1 MIVYDNHMVKT
12 SVKPRISVKRTVKEP
27 LSLLQ
32 RIGAGDTSA
41 MLACMERFR
50 GLVWSLV
57 RRSCSNATDAEDI
70 VQEIFI
76 SVWRSA
82 HRFDP
87 TIASESTFVS
97 VIARRRLIDRTRQ
110 RMRRPTP
117 GPIIQDV
124 EFDHVELPRCEIK
137 EAGAIAQAAL
147 LDLRQEQQQV
157 LQLSIECGCSH
168 EQIATAT
175 GLPLGTVKTH
185 ARRGLLK
192 LRDALIESGIDVDP
206 IESE

>member
-1 MIVYDNHMVKT
+1 MQKT
-12 SVKPRISVKRTVKEP
+12 SGKPRISVKRVVAEP

-32 RIGAGDTSA
+32 RVGVGDTGA

-50 GLVWSLV
+50 GLIWSLV
-57 RRSCSNATDAEDI
+57 RRSCSNAADAEDV

-110 RMRRPTP
+110 RMRRTTP
-117 GPIIQDV
+117 GPILQDV
-124 EFDHVELPRCEIK
+124 QAELV
-137 EAGAIAQAAL
+137 EAGRCLITEASALAQLAMSK
-147 LDLRQEQQQV
+147 LRPEQQQV

-168 EQIATAT
+168 EQISTST

-185 ARRGLLK
+185 ARRGLQK
-192 LRDALIESGIDVDP
+192 LRDALIESGIDIDQ
-206 IESE
+206 IESD

>member
-1 MIVYDNHMVKT
+1 MQKT
-12 SVKPRISVKRTVKEP
+12 SVKPRISVKRVVAEP

-32 RIGAGDTSA
+32 RVGAGDTGA

-50 GLVWSLV
+50 GLIWSLV
-57 RRSCSNATDAEDI
+57 RRSCSNAADAEDV

-110 RMRRPTP
+110 RMRQTTP
-117 GPIIQDV
+117 GPILQDV
-124 EFDHVELPRCEIK
+124 QAELV
-137 EAGAIAQAAL
+137 EAGRCLITEASALAQLAMSK
-147 LDLRQEQQQV
+147 LRPEQQQV

-168 EQIATAT
+168 EQISTST

-185 ARRGLLK
+185 ARRGLQK
-192 LRDALIESGIDVDP
+192 LRDALIESGIDIDQ
-206 IESE
+206 IESD

>member
-1 MIVYDNHMVKT
+1 MQKT
-12 SVKPRISVKRTVKEP
+12 SVKPRISVKRVVAEP

-32 RIGAGDTSA
+32 RVGVGDTGA

-50 GLVWSLV
+50 GLIWSLV
-57 RRSCSNATDAEDI
+57 RRSCSNAADADDV

-76 SVWRSA
+76 SLWSSA

-110 RMRRPTP
+110 RMRRPAP
-117 GPIIQDV
+117 SSIIEDV
-124 EFDHVELPRCEIK
+124 ELDRNELPRCQLK
-137 EAGAIAQAAL
+137 EAGAIAQVAL
-147 LDLRQEQQQV
+147 EKLRPEQQQV
-157 LQLSIECGCSH
+157 LHLSIECGCSH
-168 EQIATAT
+168 EQIATST

-185 ARRGLLK
+185 ARRGLQK
-192 LRDALIESGIDVDP
+192 LRDALIESGIDIEP
-206 IESE
+206 IESN

>member
-1 MIVYDNHMVKT
+1 MQKT
-12 SVKPRISVKRTVKEP
+12 SVKPRISVKRVVAEP

-32 RIGAGDTSA
+32 RVGVGDTGA

-50 GLVWSLV
+50 GLIWSLV
-57 RRSCSNATDAEDI
+57 RRSCSNAADADDV

-76 SVWRSA
+76 SLWSSA

-110 RMRRPTP
+110 RMRRPAP
-117 GPIIQDV
+117 GSIIEDV
-124 EFDHVELPRCEIK
+124 ELDRNELPRCQIK
-137 EAGAIAQAAL
+137 EAGAIAQVAL
-147 LDLRQEQQQV
+147 KKLRPEQQQV
-157 LQLSIECGCSH
+157 LHLSIECGCSH
-168 EQIATAT
+168 EQIATST

-185 ARRGLLK
+185 ARRGLQK
-192 LRDALIESGIDVDP
+192 LRDALIESGIDIEP
-206 IESE
+206 IESD

>member
-1 MIVYDNHMVKT
+1 MQKASI
-12 SVKPRISVKRTVKEP
+12 KPRISVKRVVAEP

-32 RIGAGDTSA
+32 RVGAGDTGA

-50 GLVWSLV
+50 GLIWSLV
-57 RRSCSNATDAEDI
+57 RRSCSNAADADDV

-76 SVWRSA
+76 SLWSSA

-110 RMRRPTP
+110 RMRRPAP
-117 GPIIQDV
+117 GSIIQDV
-124 EFDHVELPRCEIK
+124 ELDRNELPRCQIQ
-137 EAGAIAQAAL
+137 EAGAIAQVAL
-147 LDLRQEQQQV
+147 KKLRPEQQQV
-157 LQLSIECGCSH
+157 LHLSIECGCSH
-168 EQIATAT
+168 EQIATST

-185 ARRGLLK
+185 ARRGLQK
-192 LRDALIESGIDVDP
+192 LRDALIESGIDIEP
-206 IESE
+206 IESD

>member
-1 MIVYDNHMVKT
+1 MQKT
-12 SVKPRISVKRTVKEP
+12 SVKPRISVKRVVAEP

-32 RIGAGDTSA
+32 RVGAGDTGA

-50 GLVWSLV
+50 GLIWSLV
-57 RRSCSNATDAEDI
+57 RRSCSNAADAEDV

-82 HRFDP
+82 HRFDT

-110 RMRRPTP
+110 RMRRTTP
-117 GPIIQDV
+117 GPILQDV
-124 EFDHVELPRCEIK
+124 QAELV
-137 EAGAIAQAAL
+137 EAGRCLITEASALAQLAMSK
-147 LDLRQEQQQV
+147 LRPEQQQV

-168 EQIATAT
+168 EQISTST

-185 ARRGLLK
+185 ARRGLQK
-192 LRDALIESGIDVDP
+192 LRDALIESGIDIDQ
-206 IESE
+206 IESD

>member
-1 MIVYDNHMVKT
+1 MQKT
-12 SVKPRISVKRTVKEP
+12 SGKPRISVKRVVAEP

-32 RIGAGDTSA
+32 RVGAGDTGA

-50 GLVWSLV
+50 GLIWSLV
-57 RRSCSNATDAEDI
+57 RRSCSNAADADDV

-76 SVWRSA
+76 SLWSSA

-110 RMRRPTP
+110 RMRRTTP
-117 GPIIQDV
+117 GPILQDV
-124 EFDHVELPRCEIK
+124 QAELV
-137 EAGAIAQAAL
+137 EAGRCLITEASALAQLAMSK
-147 LDLRQEQQQV
+147 LRPEQQQV

-168 EQIATAT
+168 EQISTST

-185 ARRGLLK
+185 ARRGLQK
-192 LRDALIESGIDVDP
+192 LRDALIESGIDIDQ
-206 IESE
+206 IESD

>member
-1 MIVYDNHMVKT
+1 MQKT
-12 SVKPRISVKRTVKEP
+12 SVKPRISVKRVVAEP

-32 RIGAGDTSA
+32 RVGAGDTGA

-50 GLVWSLV
+50 GLIWSLV
-57 RRSCSNATDAEDI
+57 RRSCSNAADAEDV

-110 RMRRPTP
+110 RMRRPAP
-117 GPIIQDV
+117 SSIIEDV
-124 EFDHVELPRCEIK
+124 ELDRNELPRCQIK
-137 EAGAIAQAAL
+137 EAGAIAQVAL
-147 LDLRQEQQQV
+147 KKLRPEQQQV
-157 LQLSIECGCSH
+157 LHLSIECGCSH
-168 EQIATAT
+168 EQIATST

-185 ARRGLLK
+185 ARRGLQK
-192 LRDALIESGIDVDP
+192 LRDALIESGIDIEP
-206 IESE
+206 IESN

>member
-1 MIVYDNHMVKT
+1 MQKT
-12 SVKPRISVKRTVKEP
+12 SVKPRISVKRVVAEP

-32 RIGAGDTSA
+32 RVGAGDTGA

-50 GLVWSLV
+50 GLIWSLV
-57 RRSCSNATDAEDI
+57 RRSCSNAADAEDV

-110 RMRRPTP
+110 RMRRPAP
-117 GPIIQDV
+117 SSIIEDV
-124 EFDHVELPRCEIK
+124 ELDRNELPRCQIK
-137 EAGAIAQAAL
+137 EAGAIAQVAL
-147 LDLRQEQQQV
+147 KKLRPEQQQV
-157 LQLSIECGCSH
+157 LHLSIECGCSH
-168 EQIATAT
+168 EQIATST

-185 ARRGLLK
+185 ARRGLQK
-192 LRDALIESGIDVDP
+192 LRDALIESGIDIEP
-206 IESE
+206 IESD

>member
-1 MIVYDNHMVKT
+1 MQKA
-12 SVKPRISVKRTVKEP
+12 SVKPRISVKRVVAEP

-32 RIGAGDTSA
+32 RVGAGDTGA

-50 GLVWSLV
+50 GLIWSLV
-57 RRSCSNATDAEDI
+57 RRSCSNAADADDV

-76 SVWRSA
+76 SLWSSA

-110 RMRRPTP
+110 RMRRPAP
-117 GPIIQDV
+117 GSIIQDV
-124 EFDHVELPRCEIK
+124 ELDRNELPRCQIQ
-137 EAGAIAQAAL
+137 EAGAIAQVAL
-147 LDLRQEQQQV
+147 KKLRPEQQQV
-157 LQLSIECGCSH
+157 LHLSIECGCSH
-168 EQIATAT
+168 EQIATST

-185 ARRGLLK
+185 ARRGLQK
-192 LRDALIESGIDVDP
+192 LRDALIESGIDIEP
-206 IESE
+206 IESD

>member
-1 MIVYDNHMVKT
+1 MQKASI
-12 SVKPRISVKRTVKEP
+12 KPRISVKRVVAEP

-32 RIGAGDTSA
+32 RVGAGDTGA

-50 GLVWSLV
+50 GLIWSLV
-57 RRSCSNATDAEDI
+57 RRSCSNAADAEDV

-110 RMRRPTP
+110 RMRRTTP
-117 GPIIQDV
+117 GPILQDV
-124 EFDHVELPRCEIK
+124 QAELV
-137 EAGAIAQAAL
+137 EAGRCQITEVSALAQLAMSK
-147 LDLRQEQQQV
+147 LRPEQQQV

-168 EQIATAT
+168 EQISTST

-185 ARRGLLK
+185 ARRGLQK
-192 LRDALIESGIDVDP
+192 LRDALIESGIDIDQ
-206 IESE
+206 IESD

>member
-1 MIVYDNHMVKT
+1 MQKASI
-12 SVKPRISVKRTVKEP
+12 KPRISVKRVVAEP

-32 RIGAGDTSA
+32 RVGAGDTGA

-50 GLVWSLV
+50 GLIWSLV
-57 RRSCSNATDAEDI
+57 RRSCSNAADADDV

-76 SVWRSA
+76 SLWSSA

-110 RMRRPTP
+110 RMRRPAP
-117 GPIIQDV
+117 SSIIEDV
-124 EFDHVELPRCEIK
+124 ELDRNELPRCQIK
-137 EAGAIAQAAL
+137 EAGAIAQVAL
-147 LDLRQEQQQV
+147 EKLRPEQQQV
-157 LQLSIECGCSH
+157 LHLSIECGCSH
-168 EQIATAT
+168 EQIATST

-185 ARRGLLK
+185 ARRGLQK
-192 LRDALIESGIDVDP
+192 LRDALIESGIDIEP
-206 IESE
+206 IESD

>member
-1 MIVYDNHMVKT
+1 MQKT
-12 SVKPRISVKRTVKEP
+12 SVKPRISVKRVVAEP

-32 RIGAGDTSA
+32 RVGAGDTGA

-50 GLVWSLV
+50 GLIWSLV
-57 RRSCSNATDAEDI
+57 RRSCSIAADAEDV

-110 RMRRPTP
+110 RMRRTTP
-117 GPIIQDV
+117 GPILQDV
-124 EFDHVELPRCEIK
+124 QAELV
-137 EAGAIAQAAL
+137 EAGRCLITEASALAQLAMSK
-147 LDLRQEQQQV
+147 LRPEQQQV

-168 EQIATAT
+168 EQISTST

-185 ARRGLLK
+185 ARRGLQK
-192 LRDALIESGIDVDP
+192 LRDALIESGIDIDQ
-206 IESE
+206 IESD

>member
-1 MIVYDNHMVKT
+1 MRKT
-12 SVKPRISVKRTVKEP
+12 LVKPRISVKRVVAEP

-32 RIGAGDTSA
+32 RVGVGDTGA

-50 GLVWSLV
+50 GLIWSLV
-57 RRSCSNATDAEDI
+57 RRSCSNAADAEDV

-110 RMRRPTP
+110 RMRRPAP
-117 GPIIQDV
+117 GSIIQDV
-124 EFDHVELPRCEIK
+124 ELDRNELPRCQIQ
-137 EAGAIAQAAL
+137 EAGAIAQVAL
-147 LDLRQEQQQV
+147 KKLRPEQQQV
-157 LQLSIECGCSH
+157 LHLSIECGCSH
-168 EQIATAT
+168 EQIATST

-185 ARRGLLK
+185 ARRGLQK
-192 LRDALIESGIDVDP
+192 LRDALIESGIDIEP
-206 IESE
+206 IESN

>member
-1 MIVYDNHMVKT
+1 MRKT
-12 SVKPRISVKRTVKEP
+12 SVKPRISVKRVVAEP

-32 RIGAGDTSA
+32 RVGVGDTGA

-50 GLVWSLV
+50 GLIWSLV
-57 RRSCSNATDAEDI
+57 RRSCSNAADAEDV

-110 RMRRPTP
+110 RMRRTTP
-117 GPIIQDV
+117 GPILQDV
-124 EFDHVELPRCEIK
+124 QAELV
-137 EAGAIAQAAL
+137 EAGRCLITEASALAQLAMSK
-147 LDLRQEQQQV
+147 LRPEQQQV

-168 EQIATAT
+168 EQISTST

-185 ARRGLLK
+185 ARRGLQK
-192 LRDALIESGIDVDP
+192 LRDALIESGIDIDQ
-206 IESE
+206 IESD

>member
-1 MIVYDNHMVKT
+1 MQKT
-12 SVKPRISVKRTVKEP
+12 SVKPRISVKRVVAEP

-32 RIGAGDTSA
+32 RVGAGDTGA

-50 GLVWSLV
+50 GLIWSLV
-57 RRSCSNATDAEDI
+57 RRSCSNAADAEDV

-110 RMRRPTP
+110 RMRRTTP
-117 GPIIQDV
+117 GPILQDV
-124 EFDHVELPRCEIK
+124 QAELV
-137 EAGAIAQAAL
+137 EAGRCLITEASALAQLAMSK
-147 LDLRQEQQQV
+147 LRPEQQQV

-168 EQIATAT
+168 EQISTST

-185 ARRGLLK
+185 ARRGLQK
-192 LRDALIESGIDVDP
+192 LRDALIESGIDIDQ
-206 IESE
+206 IESDYKPL

>member
-1 MIVYDNHMVKT
+1 MQKT
-12 SVKPRISVKRTVKEP
+12 SGKPRISVKRVVAEP

-32 RIGAGDTSA
+32 RVFVGDTGA

-50 GLVWSLV
+50 GLIWSLV
-57 RRSCSNATDAEDI
+57 RRSCSNAADADDV

-76 SVWRSA
+76 SLWSSA

-110 RMRRPTP
+110 RMRRPAP
-117 GPIIQDV
+117 SSIIEDV
-124 EFDHVELPRCEIK
+124 ELDRNELPRCQIK
-137 EAGAIAQAAL
+137 EAGAIAQVAL
-147 LDLRQEQQQV
+147 EKLRPEQQQV
-157 LQLSIECGCSH
+157 LHLSIECGCSH
-168 EQIATAT
+168 EQIATST

-185 ARRGLLK
+185 ARRGLQK
-192 LRDALIESGIDVDP
+192 LRDALIESGIDIEP
-206 IESE
+206 IESN

>member
-1 MIVYDNHMVKT
+1 MQKT
-12 SVKPRISVKRTVKEP
+12 SGKPRISVKRVVAEP

-32 RIGAGDTSA
+32 RVGVGDTGA

-50 GLVWSLV
+50 GLIWSLV
-57 RRSCSNATDAEDI
+57 RRSCSNAADADDV

-76 SVWRSA
+76 SLWSSA

-110 RMRRPTP
+110 RMRRPAP
-117 GPIIQDV
+117 GSIIQDV
-124 EFDHVELPRCEIK
+124 ELDRNELPRCQIK
-137 EAGAIAQAAL
+137 EAGAIAQVAL
-147 LDLRQEQQQV
+147 EKLRPEQQQV
-157 LQLSIECGCSH
+157 LHLSIECGCSH
-168 EQIATAT
+168 EQIATST

-185 ARRGLLK
+185 ARRGLLR
-192 LRDALIESGIDVDP
+192 LREALIESGIDIDP
-206 IESE
+206 IESV

>member
-1 MIVYDNHMVKT
+1 MQKT
-12 SVKPRISVKRTVKEP
+12 SAKPRISVKRVVAEP

-32 RIGAGDTSA
+32 RVGAGDTGA

-50 GLVWSLV
+50 GLIWSLV
-57 RRSCSNATDAEDI
+57 RRSCSNAADAEDV

-110 RMRRPTP
+110 RMRRTTP
-117 GPIIQDV
+117 GPILQDV
-124 EFDHVELPRCEIK
+124 QAELV
-137 EAGAIAQAAL
+137 EAGRCLITEASALAQLAMSK
-147 LDLRQEQQQV
+147 LRPEQQQV

-168 EQIATAT
+168 EQISTST

-185 ARRGLLK
+185 ARRGLQK
-192 LRDALIESGIDVDP
+192 LRDALIESGIDIDQ
-206 IESE
+206 IESD

>member
-1 MIVYDNHMVKT
+1 MQKT
-12 SVKPRISVKRTVKEP
+12 SVKPRISVKRVVAEP

-32 RIGAGDTSA
+32 RVGAGDTGA

-50 GLVWSLV
+50 GLIWSLV
-57 RRSCSNATDAEDI
+57 RRSCSNAADAEDV

-110 RMRRPTP
+110 RMRRTTP
-117 GPIIQDV
+117 GPILQDV
-124 EFDHVELPRCEIK
+124 QAELV
-137 EAGAIAQAAL
+137 EAGRCLITEASALAQLAMSK
-147 LDLRQEQQQV
+147 LRPEQQQV

-168 EQIATAT
+168 EQISTST

-185 ARRGLLK
+185 ARRGLQK
-192 LRDALIESGIDVDP
+192 LRDALIESGIDIDQ
-206 IESE
+206 IESD

>member
-1 MIVYDNHMVKT
+1 MQKT
-12 SVKPRISVKRTVKEP
+12 SVKPRISVKRVVAEP

-32 RIGAGDTSA
+32 RVGAGDTGA

-50 GLVWSLV
+50 GLIWSLV
-57 RRSCSNATDAEDI
+57 RRSCSNAADAEDV

-110 RMRRPTP
+110 RMRRTTP
-117 GPIIQDV
+117 GPILQDV
-124 EFDHVELPRCEIK
+124 QAELV
-137 EAGAIAQAAL
+137 EAGRCQITEASALAQLAMSK
-147 LDLRQEQQQV
+147 LRPEQQQV

-168 EQIATAT
+168 EQISTST

-185 ARRGLLK
+185 ARRGLQK
-192 LRDALIESGIDVDP
+192 LRDALIESGIDIDQ
-206 IESE
+206 IESD

>member
-1 MIVYDNHMVKT
+1 MQKT
-12 SVKPRISVKRTVKEP
+12 SGKPRISVKRVVAEP

-32 RIGAGDTSA
+32 RVGVGDTGA

-50 GLVWSLV
+50 GLIWSLV
-57 RRSCSNATDAEDI
+57 RRSCSNAADADDV

-76 SVWRSA
+76 SLWSSA

-110 RMRRPTP
+110 RMRRPAP
-117 GPIIQDV
+117 SSIIEDV
-124 EFDHVELPRCEIK
+124 ELDRNELPRCQIK
-137 EAGAIAQAAL
+137 EAGAIAQVAL
-147 LDLRQEQQQV
+147 KKLRPEQQQV
-157 LQLSIECGCSH
+157 LHLSIECGCSH
-168 EQIATAT
+168 EQIATST

-185 ARRGLLK
+185 ARRGLQK
-192 LRDALIESGIDVDP
+192 LRDALIESGIDIEP
-206 IESE
+206 IESN

>member
-1 MIVYDNHMVKT
+1 MQKT
-12 SVKPRISVKRTVKEP
+12 SVKPRISVKRVVAEP

-32 RIGAGDTSA
+32 RVGAGDTGA

-50 GLVWSLV
+50 GLIWSLV
-57 RRSCSNATDAEDI
+57 RRSCSNAADAEDV

-110 RMRRPTP
+110 RMRRPAP
-117 GPIIQDV
+117 ASIIQDV
-124 EFDHVELPRCEIK
+124 ELDRNELPRCQIK
-137 EAGAIAQAAL
+137 EAGAIAHVAMEK
-147 LDLRQEQQQV
+147 LRPEQHQV
-157 LQLSIECGCSH
+157 LHLSIECGCSH
-168 EQIATAT
+168 EQIAIST

-185 ARRGLLK
+185 ARRGLQK
-192 LRDALIESGIDVDP
+192 LRDALIESGIDIDQ
-206 IESE
+206 IESD

>member
-1 MIVYDNHMVKT
+1 MQKT
-12 SVKPRISVKRTVKEP
+12 SVKPRISVKRVVAEP

-32 RIGAGDTSA
+32 RVGAGDTGA

-50 GLVWSLV
+50 GLIWSLV
-57 RRSCSNATDAEDI
+57 RRSCSNAADADDV

-76 SVWRSA
+76 SLWSSA

-110 RMRRPTP
+110 RMRRTTP
-117 GPIIQDV
+117 GPILQDV
-124 EFDHVELPRCEIK
+124 QAELV
-137 EAGAIAQAAL
+137 EAGRCLITEASALAQLAMSK
-147 LDLRQEQQQV
+147 LRPEQQQV

-168 EQIATAT
+168 EQISTST

-185 ARRGLLK
+185 ARRGLQK
-192 LRDALIESGIDVDP
+192 LRDALIESGIDIDQ
-206 IESE
+206 IESD

>member
-1 MIVYDNHMVKT
+1 MQKT
-12 SVKPRISVKRTVKEP
+12 SVKPRISVKRVVAEP

-32 RIGAGDTSA
+32 RVGVGDTGA

-50 GLVWSLV
+50 GLIWSLV
-57 RRSCSNATDAEDI
+57 RRSCSNAADADDV

-76 SVWRSA
+76 SLWSSA

-110 RMRRPTP
+110 RMRRPAP
-117 GPIIQDV
+117 SSIIEDV
-124 EFDHVELPRCEIK
+124 ELDRNELPRCQIK
-137 EAGAIAQAAL
+137 EAGAIAQVAL
-147 LDLRQEQQQV
+147 KKLRPEQQQV
-157 LQLSIECGCSH
+157 LHLSIECGCSH
-168 EQIATAT
+168 EQIATST

-185 ARRGLLK
+185 ARRGLQK
-192 LRDALIESGIDVDP
+192 LRDALIESGIDIEP
-206 IESE
+206 IESD

>member
-1 MIVYDNHMVKT
+1 MQKT
-12 SVKPRISVKRTVKEP
+12 SVKPRISVKRVVAEP

-32 RIGAGDTSA
+32 RVGVGDTGA

-50 GLVWSLV
+50 GLIWSLV
-57 RRSCSNATDAEDI
+57 RRSCSNAADADDV

-76 SVWRSA
+76 SLWSSA

-110 RMRRPTP
+110 RMRRPAP
-117 GPIIQDV
+117 GSIIEDV
-124 EFDHVELPRCEIK
+124 ELDRNELPRCQIK
-137 EAGAIAQAAL
+137 EAGAIAQVAL
-147 LDLRQEQQQV
+147 KKLRPEQQQV
-157 LQLSIECGCSH
+157 LHLSIECGCSH
-168 EQIATAT
+168 EQIATST

-185 ARRGLLK
+185 ARRGLQK
-192 LRDALIESGIDVDP
+192 LRDALIESGIDIEP
-206 IESE
+206 IESN

>member
-1 MIVYDNHMVKT
+1 MSVYDKHVQKT
-12 SVKPRISVKRTVKEP
+12 SVKPRISLKRTAKEP
-27 LSLLQ
+27 QSLLQ

-117 GPIIQDV
+117 GPIIQDI
-124 EFDHVELPRCEIK
+124 EFEHVELPRCQIK
-137 EAGAIAQAAL
+137 EAGTIAQAAL
-147 LDLRQEQQQV
+147 LELRQEQQQV

-192 LRDALIESGIDVDP
+192 LRDALIESGIDIDP
-206 IESE
+206 IESM

>member
-1 MIVYDNHMVKT
+1 MQKT
-12 SVKPRISVKRTVKEP
+12 SGKPRISVKRVVAEP

-32 RIGAGDTSA
+32 RVGVGDTGA

-50 GLVWSLV
+50 GLIWSLV
-57 RRSCSNATDAEDI
+57 RRSCSNAADADDV

-76 SVWRSA
+76 SLWSSA

-110 RMRRPTP
+110 RMRRPAP
-117 GPIIQDV
+117 GSIIQDV
-124 EFDHVELPRCEIK
+124 ELDRNELPRCQIK
-137 EAGAIAQAAL
+137 EAGAIAHVAMEK
-147 LDLRQEQQQV
+147 LRPEQHQV
-157 LQLSIECGCSH
+157 LHLSIECGCSH
-168 EQIATAT
+168 EQIATST

-185 ARRGLLK
+185 ARRGLQK
-192 LRDALIESGIDVDP
+192 LRDALIESGIDIDQ
-206 IESE
+206 IESD

>member
-1 MIVYDNHMVKT
+1 MQKT
-12 SVKPRISVKRTVKEP
+12 SVKPRISVKRVVAEP

-32 RIGAGDTSA
+32 RVGAGDTGA

-50 GLVWSLV
+50 GLIWSLV
-57 RRSCSNATDAEDI
+57 RRSCSNAADAEDV

-110 RMRRPTP
+110 RMRRPAP
-117 GPIIQDV
+117 GSIIQDV
-124 EFDHVELPRCEIK
+124 ELDRNELPRCQIQ
-137 EAGAIAQAAL
+137 EAGAIAQVAL
-147 LDLRQEQQQV
+147 KKLRPEQQQV
-157 LQLSIECGCSH
+157 LHLSIECGCSH
-168 EQIATAT
+168 EQIATST

-185 ARRGLLK
+185 ARRGLQK
-192 LRDALIESGIDVDP
+192 LRDALIESGIDIEP
-206 IESE
+206 IESN

>member
-1 MIVYDNHMVKT
+1 MQKT
-12 SVKPRISVKRTVKEP
+12 SVKPRISVKRVVAEP

-32 RIGAGDTSA
+32 RVGAGDTGA

-50 GLVWSLV
+50 GLIWSLV
-57 RRSCSNATDAEDI
+57 RRSCSTAADAED
-70 VQEIFI
+70 VVHEIFI

-110 RMRRPTP
+110 RMRRTTP
-117 GPIIQDV
+117 GPILQDV
-124 EFDHVELPRCEIK
+124 QAELV
-137 EAGAIAQAAL
+137 EAGRCLITEASALAQLAMSK
-147 LDLRQEQQQV
+147 LRPEQQQV

-168 EQIATAT
+168 EQISTST

-185 ARRGLLK
+185 ARRGLQK
-192 LRDALIESGIDVDP
+192 LRDALIESGIDIDQ
-206 IESE
+206 IESDYKPL

>member
-1 MIVYDNHMVKT
+1 MRKT
-12 SVKPRISVKRTVKEP
+12 LVKPRISVKRVVAEP

-32 RIGAGDTSA
+32 RVGVGDTGA

-50 GLVWSLV
+50 GLIWSLV
-57 RRSCSNATDAEDI
+57 RRSCSNAADADDV

-76 SVWRSA
+76 SLWSSA

-110 RMRRPTP
+110 RMRRPAP
-117 GPIIQDV
+117 SSIIEDV
-124 EFDHVELPRCEIK
+124 ELDRNELPRCQIK
-137 EAGAIAQAAL
+137 EAGAIAQVAL
-147 LDLRQEQQQV
+147 KKLRPEQQQV
-157 LQLSIECGCSH
+157 LHLSIECGCSH
-168 EQIATAT
+168 EQIATST

-185 ARRGLLK
+185 ARRGLQK
-192 LRDALIESGIDVDP
+192 LRDALIESGIDIEP
-206 IESE
+206 IESD

>member
-1 MIVYDNHMVKT
+1 MQKT
-12 SVKPRISVKRTVKEP
+12 SGKPRISVKRVVAEP

-32 RIGAGDTSA
+32 RVGVGDTGA

-50 GLVWSLV
+50 GLIWSLV
-57 RRSCSNATDAEDI
+57 RRSCSNAADADDV

-76 SVWRSA
+76 SLWSSA

-110 RMRRPTP
+110 RMRRPAP
-117 GPIIQDV
+117 SSIIEDV
-124 EFDHVELPRCEIK
+124 ELDRNELPRCQIQ
-137 EAGAIAQAAL
+137 EAGAIAQVAL
-147 LDLRQEQQQV
+147 KKLRPEQQQV
-157 LQLSIECGCSH
+157 LHLSIECGCSH
-168 EQIATAT
+168 EQIATST

-185 ARRGLLK
+185 ARRGLQK
-192 LRDALIESGIDVDP
+192 LRDALIESGIDIEP
-206 IESE
+206 IESD

>member
-1 MIVYDNHMVKT
+1 MQKT
-12 SVKPRISVKRTVKEP
+12 SVKPRISVKRVVAEP

-32 RIGAGDTSA
+32 RVGAGDTGA

-50 GLVWSLV
+50 GLIWSLV
-57 RRSCSNATDAEDI
+57 RRSCSNAADAED
-70 VQEIFI
+70 VVKEIFI

-110 RMRRPTP
+110 RMRRPAP
-117 GPIIQDV
+117 GSIIQDV
-124 EFDHVELPRCEIK
+124 ELDRNELPRCQIK
-137 EAGAIAQAAL
+137 EAGAIAHVAMEKP
-147 LDLRQEQQQV
+147 RPEQHQV
-157 LQLSIECGCSH
+157 LHLSIECGCSH
-168 EQIATAT
+168 EQIATST

-185 ARRGLLK
+185 ARRGLQK
-192 LRDALIESGIDVDP
+192 LRDALIESGIDIDQ
-206 IESE
+206 IESD

>member
-1 MIVYDNHMVKT
+1 MQKT
-12 SVKPRISVKRTVKEP
+12 SVKPRISVKRVVAEP

-32 RIGAGDTSA
+32 RVGAGDTGA

-50 GLVWSLV
+50 GLIWSLV
-57 RRSCSNATDAEDI
+57 RRSCSNAADAEDV

-110 RMRRPTP
+110 RMRRPAP
-117 GPIIQDV
+117 GSIIQDV
-124 EFDHVELPRCEIK
+124 ELDRNELPRSQIK
-137 EAGAIAQAAL
+137 EAAAIAHVAMEK
-147 LDLRQEQQQV
+147 LRPEQHQV
-157 LQLSIECGCSH
+157 LHLSIECGCSH
-168 EQIATAT
+168 EQIATST

-185 ARRGLLK
+185 ARRGLQK
-192 LRDALIESGIDVDP
+192 LRDALIESGIDIDQ
-206 IESE
+206 IESD

>member
-1 MIVYDNHMVKT
+1 MQKT
-12 SVKPRISVKRTVKEP
+12 SGKPRISVKRVVAEP

-32 RIGAGDTSA
+32 RVGVGDTGA

-50 GLVWSLV
+50 GLIWSLV
-57 RRSCSNATDAEDI
+57 RRSCSNAADAEDV

-76 SVWRSA
+76 SLWRSA

-110 RMRRPTP
+110 RMRRPAP
-117 GPIIQDV
+117 GPILQDV
-124 EFDHVELPRCEIK
+124 EFDHEEQPRCQTT
-137 EAGAIAQAAL
+137 EASALTQAAMKK
-147 LDLRQEQQQV
+147 LRPEQQQV

-168 EQIATAT
+168 EQIATST

-185 ARRGLLK
+185 ARRGLLR
-192 LRDALIESGIDVDP
+192 LREALIESGIDIDP
-206 IESE
+206 IESV

>member
-1 MIVYDNHMVKT
+1 MQKT
-12 SVKPRISVKRTVKEP
+12 SVKPRISVKRVVAEP

-32 RIGAGDTSA
+32 RVGVGDTGA

-50 GLVWSLV
+50 GLIWSLV
-57 RRSCSNATDAEDI
+57 RRSCSNAADADDV

-76 SVWRSA
+76 SLWSSA

-110 RMRRPTP
+110 RMRRPAP
-117 GPIIQDV
+117 SSIIEDV
-124 EFDHVELPRCEIK
+124 ELDRNELPRCQIK
-137 EAGAIAQAAL
+137 EAGAIAQVAL
-147 LDLRQEQQQV
+147 EKLRPEQQQV
-157 LQLSIECGCSH
+157 LHLSIECGCSH
-168 EQIATAT
+168 EQIATST

-185 ARRGLLK
+185 ARRGLQK
-192 LRDALIESGIDVDP
+192 LRDALIESGIDIEP
-206 IESE
+206 IESD